1 MALIEREPIEKY
13 ISDRLTSGEIGHD
26 GVEILGELYVAPE
39 VDPVHAA
46 GGAYCRECELRKDN
60 IYGSYCGRYTQ
71 EARSVAPDGFCSY
84 GRRREGGE

>member
-1 MALIEREPIEKY
+1 MALIDKNDLLHEITQDVRPEGNQRAAQLLEA
-13 ISDRLTSGEIGHD
+13 ISN
-26 GVEILGELYVAPE
+26 APE

-46 GGAYCRECELRKDN
+46 GGCYCRECELRKDN

-71 EARSVAPDGFCSY
+71 EARSVEPDGFCSY